1 MAQIKTF
8 EAACKVLGHDPE
20 RVLPKVGHYPKTHQ
34 KALLATA
41 KLIIINQALN
51 FQDNGKKDWK
61 PDWTNYN
68 EGKYYPW
75 FDLEKGG
82 NNPTGFRLYGVR
94 CEYSDS
100 YVGARLLYRTRALA
114 EYAAK
119 QFESLYRDLMV
130 VE

>member
-8 EAACKVLGHDPE
+8 ESACKLLGHDPVK
-20 RVLPKVGHYPKTHQ
+20 VLPKITGFPKVHQ
-34 KALLATA
+34 KALIATA

-75 FDLEKGG
+75 FDLEKDG
-82 NNPTGFRLYGVR
+82 NNPSGFRLDGCYCGLTIAT
-94 CEYSDS
+94 
-100 YVGARLLYRTRALA
+100 VGARLVYRTRALA

-119 QFESLYRDLMV
+119 QFAPLYKDLMV
-130 VE
+130 L